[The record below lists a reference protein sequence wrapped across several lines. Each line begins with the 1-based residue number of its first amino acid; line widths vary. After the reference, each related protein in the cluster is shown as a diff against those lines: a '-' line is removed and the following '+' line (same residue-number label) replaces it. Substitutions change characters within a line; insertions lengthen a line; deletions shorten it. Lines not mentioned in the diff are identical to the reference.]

1 MEKNAKNIILFRCS
15 KALYFH
21 TFSKMFLSNFICSG
35 MLKIAPKALHFL
47 KFLRGGPP
55 IPPPRSPPG
64 ILFIFSVAIMGVG
77 VGGGGGWGGRMETYF
92 YEILMALF
100 FF

>member
-21 TFSKMFLSNFICSG
+21 TFSKMFLSNFIGSG

-55 IPPPRSPPG
+55 NPPPPAPSRKTLNTSTFF
-64 ILFIFSVAIMGVG
+64 LVVHSVAVMG
-77 VGGGGGWGGRMETYF
+77 VGGGGGD
-92 YEILMALF
+92 LF
-100 FF
+100 FMNY